1 MYFCIGVW
9 PCNCDQY
16 IFWHS
21 CLHLLCRGGQ
31 LSALRNSTNKKAVHV
46 IGTASTFNNDKTN
59 ADPRRGVISPLAWP
73 WSHLHLRQVP
83 VLSPL
88 GKQVVKSFRQVYYV
102 LRTVARILVDSLKA
116 FLANGKPSSK
126 I

>member
-16 IFWHS
+16 ILWHS

-46 IGTASTFNNDKTN
+46 IGTASTFNIDKTN

-73 WSHLHLRQVP
+73 WS
-83 VLSPL
+83 LSPL

-102 LRTVARILVDSLKA
+102 LRTVARILVDLLKA